1 MAEANMNTETNQTRS
16 QEPQAPASIGT
27 ATQEADG
34 TIVLALRAQDA
45 GGAFGDAQIRY
56 APGDPDYAMVKAH
69 VGPIPKNGSVPVKP
83 FPDR

>member
-1 MAEANMNTETNQTRS
+1 MPPVSVPTARTDRE
-16 QEPQAPASIGT
+16 ASIGT

-34 TIVLALRAQDA
+34 TIALALRAQDA

-56 APGDPDYAMVKAH
+56 APRDRDYAMVKAH
-69 VGPIPKNGSVPVKP
+69 VGPIPKNGTVPVKP